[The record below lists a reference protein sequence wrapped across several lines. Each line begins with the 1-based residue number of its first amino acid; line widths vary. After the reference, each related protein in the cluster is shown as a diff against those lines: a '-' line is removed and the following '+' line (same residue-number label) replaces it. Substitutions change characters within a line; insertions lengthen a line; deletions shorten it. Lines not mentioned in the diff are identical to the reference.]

1 MEEISVERVII
12 ANQGEYSDNYER
24 FRKIVNEKKINV
36 MVVGKYVEDSSNTEK
51 INDNKLQRINIE
63 NDLYFDILWP
73 NGSKLIQENIL
84 NNNSIVCK
92 LNYKNFSILFTG
104 DIEEIAERKILQEYK
119 SELSILNSKVLKIAH
134 HGSRTSSTKEF
145 IEAVKPKIALIGV
158 GEKNKFGH
166 PNKDVIERLKFFK
179 VDIFRT
185 DKNGEISLY
194 IKSNGKIR
202 VKKYLD

>member
-12 ANQGEYSDNYER
+12 ANQGENSDNYER
-24 FRKIVNEKKINV
+24 FKEIVSKKKINV
-36 MVVGKYVEDSSNTEK
+36 IVVGKYLKNSLDYSEL
-51 INDNKLQRINIE
+51 NDNNKYQRINIE

-119 SELSILNSKVLKIAH
+119 NELSILNSKILKVAH

-166 PNKDVIERLKFFK
+166 PNEEVINRFENLRYKNLSYRLQWRNI
-179 VDIFRT
+179 V
-185 DKNGEISLY
+185 NS
-194 IKSNGKIR
+194 
-202 VKKYLD
+202 

>member
-1 MEEISVERVII
+1 MEKISVERVII
-12 ANQGEYSDNYER
+12 ANQGENSDNYER
-24 FRKIVNEKKINV
+24 FKEIVSKKKINV
-36 MVVGKYVEDSSNTEK
+36 IVVGKYVEDSSNTEK

-119 SELSILNSKVLKIAH
+119 NELSILNSKVLKVAH

-166 PNKDVIERLKFFK
+166 PNEEVINRFENLRYKNLSYRLQWRNI
-179 VDIFRT
+179 VT
-185 DKNGEISLY
+185 S
-194 IKSNGKIR
+194 
-202 VKKYLD
+202 

>member
-12 ANQGEYSDNYER
+12 ANQGENSDNYER
-24 FRKIVNEKKINV
+24 FKEIVSKKKINV
-36 MVVGKYVEDSSNTEK
+36 IVVGKYLKNSLDYSEL
-51 INDNKLQRINIE
+51 NDNNKYQRINIE

-119 SELSILNSKVLKIAH
+119 NELSILNSKVLKVAH

-166 PNKDVIERLKFFK
+166 PNEEVINRFENLRYKNLSYRLQWRNI
-179 VDIFRT
+179 V
-185 DKNGEISLY
+185 NS
-194 IKSNGKIR
+194 
-202 VKKYLD
+202 